1 MDKCEILAEKSE
13 MDAEYHQKFP
23 DGSIPEEKILQNILY
38 FCR

>member
-23 DGSIPEEKILQNILY
+23 GGENITKISFILVGK
-38 FCR
+38 